1 MTKAVRMMEENA
13 CLCDVLVYVV
23 DSRAVLASI
32 NPILDRIT
40 SGKRV
45 VYAFNKC
52 DLVESSQLNDWVKE
66 FAAQGKKA
74 IKTCGTNSDCKDIIA
89 AIKECY
95 KDVLDKYSAKGVKK
109 HIRAMICGIPNSGK
123 STIIN
128 SMRKKASAVTG
139 DKAGVTRGKQWLSL
153 DSQIDLLDTPGTLWG
168 KFENQTVAK
177 HLAYLGSISD
187 DILDSAELAI
197 EFLTEAKEKFAKN
210 IAERYGVDTNVE
222 PLELLESIAFK
233 RGFKLRGGDV
243 DYDRTAKTIIDD
255 FRKGRLGKIML
266 ERANENAEAV
276 NNG

>member
-1 MTKAVRMMEENA
+1 
-13 CLCDVLVYVV
+13 
-23 DSRAVLASI
+23 
-32 NPILDRIT
+32 
-40 SGKRV
+40 
-45 VYAFNKC
+45 
-52 DLVESSQLNDWVKE
+52 
-66 FAAQGKKA
+66 
-74 IKTCGTNSDCKDIIA
+74 
-89 AIKECY
+89 
-95 KDVLDKYSAKGVKK
+95 
-109 HIRAMICGIPNSGK
+109 MICGIPNSGK

-210 IAERYGVDTNVE
+210 IAERYGVDTSVE

-243 DYDRTAKTIIDD
+243 DYDRAAKTIIDD
-255 FRKGRLGKIML
+255 FRKGKLGKIML
-266 ERANENAEAV
+266 EKPKKITLSEN
-276 NNG
+276 